1 MLLFFLYSKGGEILK
16 DIDEDISN
24 GVDSEDL
31 SKNASYR
38 TLTILESLSFHNG
51 IILEELAPLVNLS
64 RATLFRFLQ
73 VLQKTG
79 YVDKDKY
86 GRYRLTAKIFMLASR
101 SIDDVELSR
110 LAKPYIEDLSYFT
123 GETTIL
129 GIIDEDTELHLQKIE
144 SRYSARF
151 YERIGKRTPLYC
163 TAMGKVLI
171 AGMSD
176 EQLDSYLS
184 RVRLIPY
191 TVNTVTSTAV
201 LKKQVLK
208 IREDGYAEA
217 NSEYEQD
224 VHSLA
229 CPVLDANNN
238 VIASLSINWPL
249 FRDTEGKRDI
259 YLQKLKDAALSI
271 SKIMGYVPT
280 EEKSH

>member
-1 MLLFFLYSKGGEILK
+1 M
-16 DIDEDISN
+16 
-24 GVDSEDL
+24 
-31 SKNASYR
+31 
-38 TLTILESLSFHNG
+38 
-51 IILEELAPLVNLS
+51 
-64 RATLFRFLQ
+64 LFR
-73 VLQKTG
+73 
-79 YVDKDKY
+79 
-86 GRYRLTAKIFMLASR
+86 S
-101 SIDDVELSR
+101 
-110 LAKPYIEDLSYFT
+110 
-123 GETTIL
+123 
-129 GIIDEDTELHLQKIE
+129 
-144 SRYSARF
+144 
-151 YERIGKRTPLYC
+151 
-163 TAMGKVLI
+163 
-171 AGMSD
+171 
-176 EQLDSYLS
+176 QLDSYLC

-224 VHSLA
+224 VHYLA